1 MSGEK
6 EERRKRILVSNAIR
20 GSKFSLVSIFT
31 FGIEE
36 AVLGGGIIFLGT
48 SYLIPINVAAVF
60 TSVAVGFF
68 LNENWTVRHEGFHG
82 GLVIGL
88 VWRLFKFE
96 AVYAAGSALGIVVQ
110 LLIYH
115 NFGLHPVLSNIVGAL
130 AAYPLNYVTSMLY
143 VWKIKVWR
151 APEKP

>member
-1 MSGEK
+1 MV
-6 EERRKRILVSNAIR
+6 EERHVERRRILIANAIR

-36 AVLGGGIIFLGT
+36 LVLGGGIYLVGT
-48 SYLIPINVAAVF
+48 AYLIPINIAAVF
-60 TSVAVGFF
+60 TSVAVGFI
-68 LNENWTVRHEGFHG
+68 LNEYWTVRHEGFHG
-82 GLVIGL
+82 GMFLGL
-88 VWRLFKFE
+88 IWRLFKFE

-130 AAYPLNYVTSMLY
+130 AAYPLNYFTSMLY
-143 VWKIKVWR
+143 VWKIKVW
-151 APEKP
+151 KNH